1 MNRILLAAL
10 IAFTLIGP
18 AKAQNADAQN
28 VIAAQIEAFQRDD
41 FVTAFS
47 FASPTIK
54 DIFRTPD
61 RFGMMVRNGFPMVWR
76 PAQVEYLEQ
85 REVGGVIFQR
95 VLIEDG
101 NGALHALEYQMLPTP
116 DGWQIDGVQFIA
128 PPAVAA

>member
-1 MNRILLAAL
+1 MIRMLVVTLMALA
-10 IAFTLIGP
+10 LIGP
-18 AKAQNADAQN
+18 AKAQNADAQG

-47 FASPTIK
+47 YASPTIK
-54 DIFRTPD
+54 GIFRTPD
-61 RFGMMVRNGFPMVWR
+61 RFGVMVRNGFPMVWR

-95 VLIEDG
+95 VLIED
-101 NGALHALEYQMLPTP
+101 NKGALHALEYQMLPTP